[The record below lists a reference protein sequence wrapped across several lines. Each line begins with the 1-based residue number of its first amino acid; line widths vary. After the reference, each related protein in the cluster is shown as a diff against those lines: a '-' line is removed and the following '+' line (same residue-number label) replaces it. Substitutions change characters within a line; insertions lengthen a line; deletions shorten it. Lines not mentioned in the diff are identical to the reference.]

1 MVVSVVSADQ
11 FLTDKHSAL
20 NWNWGNTDEIKKAL
34 NDVISDPVTH
44 RGSQNN
50 ESPSHLNITVL
61 IKNFVRP
68 HVLRSRFVLL
78 YLNTPQAAGS
88 LLHGFA

>member
-50 ESPSHLNITVL
+50 ESPSPLKHNGV
-61 IKNFVRP
+61 NQEFCP
-68 HVLRSRFVLL
+68 ASRFTFSFCTAL
-78 YLNTPQAAGS
+78 TPQAAGS

>member
-44 RGSQNN
+44 RITNHH
-50 ESPSHLNITVL
+50 PHLNITVL

-78 YLNTPQAAGS
+78 YLNTPRAAGS